1 MRFHLAPASPGRP
14 EAPKSLEEPGAP
26 PSSLGAPV
34 PQSSLALGLELE
46 AARAAAGSQFDAA
59 KAVEEQLRK
68 SFQTRCGLEGS
79 VAEGLNVPRSRRLF
93 RDLVSLRVPAEQV
106 LDAALREKLALL
118 PPHPRAPHPKV
129 RALGLGP

>member
-1 MRFHLAPASPGRP
+1 M
-14 EAPKSLEEPGAP
+14 
-26 PSSLGAPV
+26 

-46 AARAAAGSQFDAA
+46 AARAAAGSPFDAA
-59 KAVEEQLRK
+59 RAVEERLRK

-118 PPHPRAPHPKV
+118 PPHARAPHPKV
-129 RALGLGP
+129 RPWAWVPKPPACL